1 MKNILVLSLFITT
14 AAFAQTAEIDRAAS
28 AVSGMEA
35 RFTHSFTP
43 KGFKNAQ
50 VESGSVIFGK
60 MPMMRWS
67 YSTPE
72 KKLFVFDGARSW
84 FYVPDDRQVTIADID
99 DRRRAELPFLFLG
112 NPAARD
118 RHFVVQEKARGS
130 KITTTLQARSQ
141 AAIVRSVNV
150 VSDAAT
156 HRIESISYSDRD
168 GNRTVFSFSGYHPAR
183 TGADTFQF
191 SAPAGVQVIRAE

>member
-1 MKNILVLSLFITT
+1 MKNVLVLSLFVTG
-14 AAFAQTAEIDRAAS
+14 AAFAQTAEIDRAAA
-28 AVSGMEA
+28 AVAGMEA
-35 RFTHSFTP
+35 RFSHSFTP

-72 KKLFVFDGARSW
+72 KKLFVFDGTRSW
-84 FYVPDDRQVTIADID
+84 FYVPDDRQVTVADID

-112 NPAARD
+112 NAAARD
-118 RHFVVQEKARGS
+118 RHFVVQEKTRGS

-141 AAIVRSVNV
+141 SAIVRSVSV

-156 HRIESISYSDRD
+156 HRIESISYADRD

-183 TGADTFQF
+183 TAADTFQF